1 MRNLLIKVPLSYYL
15 AICFMA
21 FSLWVRAGVA
31 GAQPLENPLTVDR
44 AVQMA
49 LEQNLGLKVQEQDL
63 GKAQGQLLKAKVF
76 TNPELELQGETDALF
91 SNEGEGIYSIGLD
104 QTFFTGPKRR
114 YRIGIAKVG
123 LSRTENAIAN
133 KRRLLI
139 AEVKETFYA
148 TLLFQER
155 LQLSEE
161 LIEINERLVRL
172 TEGRFREGFSPE
184 LDVNLAKIHLQQAQ
198 RSRMELEKELS
209 LARANLNLLLGLPA
223 DASWMAQGSFIKDE
237 IRLDLSQLKEVA
249 LTQRADLKAQELGLD
264 IAGKE
269 MDLARAERL
278 PDVTLSVDYTQERTV
293 LPELNFEESSRLVGL
308 KLSVPIPLYD
318 RNQGEIAQAR
328 VQQERESLELLLLRS
343 VIVKEVMMALTRLQ
357 VAQQALRLYDRD
369 ILPLTESHL
378 TLTQAA
384 YEQGLTGILNVME
397 GQRRFSEA
405 RLGYLEALYE
415 YSLALT
421 ESERVVGTDLAPR

>member
-1 MRNLLIKVPLSYYL
+1 MIKVPLSSSLVIFFL
-15 AICFMA
+15 ALP
-21 FSLWVRAGVA
+21 LWLIAKDAIG
-31 GAQPLENPLTVDR
+31 QPIEDPLTIDR

-63 GKAQGQLLKAKVF
+63 GRAQGELLKAKVF
-76 TNPELELQGETDALF
+76 TNPELELQGETDALT
-91 SNEGEGIYSIGLD
+91 SNEGEGIYSIGLG

-123 LSRTENAIAN
+123 LSKTENTIAN

-139 AEVKETFYA
+139 AEVKEAFYA

-155 LQLSEE
+155 LELSDE
-161 LIEINERLVRL
+161 LIKINERLVRL

-184 LDVNLAKIHLQQAQ
+184 LDVNLAKIQLRQVL

-209 LARANLNLLLGLPA
+209 LARSNLNLLLGLPA
-223 DASWMAQGSFIKDE
+223 DASQVAQGPFTRDD

-249 LTQRADLKAQELGLD
+249 LTQRADLKAQKLSLD
-264 IAGKE
+264 QAGKE

-278 PDVTLSVDYTQERTV
+278 PDVTLSLDYSQEQTV
-293 LPELNFEESSRLVGL
+293 LSDLNFEDSSRLLGL
-308 KLSVPIPLYD
+308 KLSVPIPLYN

-328 VQQERESLELLLLRS
+328 VQQEKQGLELLRLRS
-343 VIVKEVMMALTRLQ
+343 VIDKEVTKALIRLLS
-357 VAQQALRLYDRD
+357 AQRALRLYDRD

-378 TLTQAA
+378 RLTQAA
-384 YEQGLTGILNVME
+384 YEQGLAGILDVME
-397 GQRRFSEA
+397 AQRRFSET
-405 RLGYLEALYE
+405 RLGSLEALYE

-421 ESERVVGTDLAPR
+421 ESERVIGSDLARR